1 MVLRP
6 VVIMSKERLDKFISN
21 QLNISRSV
29 VKTALRKGQATVNG
43 EIIKNP
49 SVSVDIAKDKI
60 CFEGK
65 EITYKKYVY
74 ILINKPKGILSAS
87 NDKNRKTVVD
97 LVPDHLKRTGL
108 FPVGRLDK
116 DTTGFLI
123 ITDNGEY
130 AHNCISPKKDIPKS
144 YIVTLDGRVTDDM
157 PPLFEKGIV
166 LADGYECKPAALEV
180 LEENKARITITEG
193 KYHQIKRMF
202 GVVGLGVNELHRE
215 SMGNMKLPGDLEAG
229 KCIEL
234 TEKEAFSVLL
244 KIC

>member
-1 MVLRP
+1 MLRQ
-6 VVIMSKERLDKFISN
+6 VVKMSKERLDKFISN
-21 QLNISRSV
+21 QLNISRSM
-29 VKTALRKGQATVNG
+29 VKTALKRGQATVNG
-43 EIIKNP
+43 EIVKNP
-49 SVSVDIAKDKI
+49 SASVDINKDKV
-60 CFEGK
+60 CFEGR

-74 ILINKPKGILSAS
+74 ILMNKPKGILSAS

-97 LVPDHLKRTGL
+97 LVPDGLKRTGL

-144 YIVTLDGRVTDDM
+144 YIVTLDGYVTEDM
-157 PPLFEKGIV
+157 IALFERGIV
-166 LADGYECKPAALEV
+166 LADGYECKPAKLEII
-180 LEENKARITITEG
+180 EENKVRITITEG

-202 GVVGLGVNELHRE
+202 GVVELGVNELHRE
-215 SMGNMKLPGDLEAG
+215 SMGDMKLPENLESG

-244 KIC
+244 KVC

>member
-1 MVLRP
+1 MLRR
-6 VVIMSKERLDKFISN
+6 VFKMNKERLDKFISN

-29 VKTALRKGQATVNG
+29 VKVALRRGQATVNG
-43 EIIKNP
+43 ETIKNP
-49 SVSVDIAKDKI
+49 SISIDIDKDKV
-60 CFEGK
+60 CFEGR
-65 EITYKKYVY
+65 EIEYKKFVY
-74 ILINKPKGILSAS
+74 ILMNKPKGILSAS

-97 LVPDHLKRTGL
+97 LVPDNLKRAGL

-157 PPLFEKGIV
+157 VPLFESGIV
-166 LADGYECKPAALEV
+166 LADGYECKPARLEII
-180 LEENKARITITEG
+180 EENKARITITEG

-202 GVVGLGVNELHRE
+202 GTVGLGVNELHRE
-215 SMGNMKLPGDLEAG
+215 SMGGMNLPIDLEAG
-229 KCIEL
+229 KCIEI

>member
-1 MVLRP
+1 MLRQ
-6 VVIMSKERLDKFISN
+6 VVKMSKERLDKFISN
-21 QLNISRSV
+21 QLNISRSM
-29 VKTALRKGQATVNG
+29 VKTALKRGQATVNG
-43 EIIKNP
+43 EVIKSP
-49 SVSVDIAKDKI
+49 SVSVDSDKDKV
-60 CFEGK
+60 CFDGK
-65 EITYKKYVY
+65 EIIYKKYVY
-74 ILINKPKGILSAS
+74 ILMNKPKGILSAS

-97 LVPDHLKRTGL
+97 LVPDGLKRTGL

-144 YIVTLDGRVTDDM
+144 YIVTLDGYVTEDM
-157 PPLFEKGIV
+157 IALFERGIV
-166 LADGYECKPAALEV
+166 LADGYECKPAKLEII
-180 LEENKARITITEG
+180 EENKVRITITEG

-202 GVVGLGVNELHRE
+202 GVVELGVNELHRE
-215 SMGNMKLPGDLEAG
+215 SMGDMKLPENLESG

-244 KIC
+244 KVC

>member
-1 MVLRP
+1 
-6 VVIMSKERLDKFISN
+6 MSKERLDKFISN

-29 VKTALRKGQATVNG
+29 VKSALKRGQATVNG
-43 EIIKNP
+43 EIVKNP
-49 SVSVDIAKDKI
+49 SASVDINKDKV
-60 CFEGK
+60 CFEGR

-74 ILINKPKGILSAS
+74 ILMNKPKGILSAS

-97 LVPDHLKRTGL
+97 LVPDELKRTGL

-144 YIVTLDGRVTDDM
+144 YIVTLDGQLTEDM
-157 PPLFEKGIV
+157 LPLFERGIV
-166 LADGYECKPAALEV
+166 LADGYECKPAKLQIIET
-180 LEENKARITITEG
+180 NKARITITEG

-215 SMGNMKLPGDLEAG
+215 SMGYMKLPENLELG
-229 KCIEL
+229 ECIEL

-244 KIC
+244 KVC